1 MFNGGFFFLK
11 LKNVRNNSSL
21 AAFHSFRSMNTR
33 CLLNVFDRAAE
44 NKRSLGSCEGQQR
57 PLVLDTC
64 LLVVQVKV
72 QQYLLLKVLM
82 YQKYVFIFYVNVL
95 LYCCNT
101 FKLSSAVKKSCF
113 QKKLTKVKYR

>member
-1 MFNGGFFFLK
+1 MFNGGFFCLK
-11 LKNVRNNSSL
+11 LKNVQNNSCL

-44 NKRSLGSCEGQQR
+44 NKSSLGSCEGQQR

-101 FKLSSAVKKSCF
+101 FNLSSAVKK
-113 QKKLTKVKYR
+113 